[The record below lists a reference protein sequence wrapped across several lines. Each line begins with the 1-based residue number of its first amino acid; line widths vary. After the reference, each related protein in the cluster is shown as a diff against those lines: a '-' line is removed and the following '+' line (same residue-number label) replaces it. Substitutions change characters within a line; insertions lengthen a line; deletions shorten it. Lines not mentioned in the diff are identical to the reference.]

1 MKVGRVGVR
10 DWGVRVESVRV
21 DERERE
27 YGVGEYEV
35 WEW

>member
-10 DWGVRVESVRV
+10 DWGVRV
-21 DERERE
+21 DERD
-27 YGVGEYEV
+27 GVGEYEV